1 MAVGA
6 CDRLSSQLNGDVP
19 AQARYSYRH
28 DDPEE
33 RGLARILLPYLE
45 HMPTAPTENSIG
57 LTHRRNVSSIAV
69 GVFGRFLPIP
79 FPFRAT
85 KVSGM
90 SYRTTMV
97 LMARSPML
105 PTFFTRRKVTAA
117 NLARSVKEKGP
128 PESGP
133 FLVHL
138 PVVADWMGFGVV
150 RS

>member
-1 MAVGA
+1 
-6 CDRLSSQLNGDVP
+6 
-19 AQARYSYRH
+19 
-28 DDPEE
+28 
-33 RGLARILLPYLE
+33 
-45 HMPTAPTENSIG
+45 MPTAPTENSIG

-97 LMARSPML
+97 LMARSPI
-105 PTFFTRRKVTAA
+105 RSKVTAA
-117 NLARSVKEKGP
+117 NLARGVKEKGP

-138 PVVADWMGFGVV
+138 PVVDDWMGFGVV

>member
-1 MAVGA
+1 
-6 CDRLSSQLNGDVP
+6 
-19 AQARYSYRH
+19 
-28 DDPEE
+28 
-33 RGLARILLPYLE
+33 
-45 HMPTAPTENSIG
+45 MPTAPTENSIG

-85 KVSGM
+85 KVSCM